1 MNWDTIVIGSGPGG
15 LTAAV
20 ALARAGQ
27 RVLVLEQHSLPGGWT
42 HSFTLEGYRFSPG
55 VHYLGTLQEGG
66 QLRRLYEGLGVAGD
80 LEFVEMNPDGFDH
93 FLIEGMQFDQPRG
106 LDVWIDR
113 LSDAFPHER
122 EGIARYFETLTRLV
136 VDLEGA
142 ESLLQ
147 FPGALS
153 LPWRAPHLLRW
164 GFSTLKSLLDR
175 TVTDPML
182 RAVLSAQC
190 GNHGLAPSRVSLPL
204 HASMSAHY
212 FEGAFYPRG
221 GARRI
226 PRAFIRQ
233 LQRRGGQIRV
243 GTRVKEILVENGR
256 ACGVVTSE
264 GERIEARDVVCNA
277 DPAAV
282 FGKLLDEKYCGAQLR
297 KVRRTKYSVSCLS
310 LFCAVDLD
318 LAAMGFD
325 SGNYW
330 WYRHADVEGLY
341 RTMETTPPGPEIDA
355 LFLAITSLKDPGHA
369 PPGTHT
375 IELFTFLPYD
385 PFLPWAGTPLGERGG
400 AYQQLKQVLGDR
412 VLRAAE
418 NIIPGLRR
426 HVRFLEVGTPLT
438 NDHYCE
444 THRGA
449 IYGTAKTPWQMG
461 PFSFPAKG
469 PVDGLFFCGAS
480 TLSHGVAGASL
491 SGLQAAAQV
500 LALEKFEHLLGP
512 TEKPLTIRA
521 AADLPRRRSVPL
533 AAVPESAVND
543 YL

>member
-55 VHYLGTLQEGG
+55 VHYLGGLQEGG
-66 QLRRLYEGLGVAGD
+66 PLRRLYEGLGVAGE

-93 FLIEGMQFDQPRG
+93 FLIEGIQFDQPRG
-106 LDVWIDR
+106 LDLWIDR

-122 EGIARYFETLTRLV
+122 EGIARYFETITRLV
-136 VDLEGA
+136 ADLEGA
-142 ESLLQ
+142 EALLQ
-147 FPGALS
+147 FPQALS

-164 GFSTLKSLLDR
+164 GFSTLQALLDR
-175 TVTDPML
+175 TITDPML

-190 GNHGLAPSRVSLPL
+190 GNHGLAPSRVSLPV
-204 HASMSAHY
+204 HAAMSAHY

-233 LQRRGGQIRV
+233 LQQRGGQIRV

-256 ACGVVTSE
+256 AIGVLTSA
-264 GERIEARDVVCNA
+264 GERLEAKEVVCNA
-277 DPAAV
+277 DPAVV
-282 FGKLLDEKYCGAQLR
+282 FGKLLDEKHCGAQLR

-318 LAAMGFD
+318 LAGMGFD

-330 WYRHADVEGLY
+330 WYRTADVEGLY
-341 RTMETTPPGPEIDA
+341 RTMETTPPGPDIDG
-355 LFLAITSLKDPGHA
+355 LFLAITSLKDPGHS

-375 IELFTFLPYD
+375 LEMFTFLPYD

-400 AYQQLKQVLGDR
+400 AYAQLKQVLGER

-418 NIIPGLRR
+418 NIIPGLRS

-444 THRGA
+444 TYRGA
-449 IYGTAKTPWQMG
+449 IYGAAKTPWQVG
-461 PFSFPAKG
+461 PFSFPTRG
-469 PVDGLFFCGAS
+469 PVEGLSFCGAS

-500 LALEKFEHLLGP
+500 LQVERFEQLLGP
-512 TEKPLTIRA
+512 TEQPLKLRA
-521 AADLPRRRSVPL
+521 AVDPARRRYVPL
-533 AAVPESAVND
+533 AAVPEAAVND